1 MQSAAV
7 GTYAPLAFLACGLAM
22 GAVAICFAEG
32 GSRVPTSGGVYGYI
46 EDALGPLPGYIGGA
60 PGRVYA
66 VCQPG

>member
-66 VCQPG
+66 VSF